1 MHTKAKSQKA
11 RNLARDPRVTC
22 LVEVGQRYEELRGVE
37 LVGKAVPVRDAG
49 PLFTVG
55 FGVSV
60 FDRCVVPCTEQARRT
75 VEAVLRKRV
84 ALVIDVERTVSWDH
98 RKLGDA
104 SPVKSPA
111 PLNEATARLQGRATW
126 CGAGRAL

>member
-55 FGVSV
+55 SG
-60 FDRCVVPCTEQARRT
+60 
-75 VEAVLRKRV
+75 
-84 ALVIDVERTVSWDH
+84 
-98 RKLGDA
+98 
-104 SPVKSPA
+104 
-111 PLNEATARLQGRATW
+111 
-126 CGAGRAL
+126 